1 MDAYDAVFEAM
12 KQETCMNWRYVE
24 TMFVGWKRP
33 VKSQMCVLLDQKNPP
48 CAECERYVPR
58 KP

>member
-12 KQETCMNWRYVE
+12 KQETCVHWRHVE
-24 TMFVGWKRP
+24 TMFVGWAEPRRGK
-33 VKSQMCVLLDQKNPP
+33 MCVLLDKSNPS
-48 CAECERYVPR
+48 CEECERYVPR